1 MTLTIRPVVSK
12 ADKLAFLKVP
22 FPLYHDDPHWVP
34 QLFIERLEH
43 LSARKNPYFEH
54 AEAQLFLAER
64 DGRAV
69 GRISAQIDRLHLE
82 RYTDAT
88 GQFGFLEAED
98 DAEIFAA
105 LFAAAEDW
113 LKERGM
119 KRVQGPFSFSINDE
133 TGLLIAG
140 FDAPPSVMMGHARP
154 YYQRR
159 VEEQG
164 YTKAKDVIAYS
175 YDARGPLPPLL
186 DKVYRRAMASPDIT
200 VRPIDMKHLKRDL
213 AIIMDIFNDAWS
225 QNWNFVPFTPREIE
239 VLGNNI
245 KLLVKP
251 GYVAIADYKGEPA
264 AMAVTLPN
272 LNEWIAGMNG
282 RLLPFNWLKLAR
294 AVIRKRPRTGRMPLM
309 GVKKKFQDGLI
320 GSSLALAV
328 IETTRQ
334 HHKGRGAEGGELS
347 WILEDNTRIRNII
360 ETLGG
365 VPYKTYRVF
374 EKAL

>member
-140 FDAPPSVMMGHARP
+140 FDAP
-154 YYQRR
+154 
-159 VEEQG
+159 
-164 YTKAKDVIAYS
+164 
-175 YDARGPLPPLL
+175 
-186 DKVYRRAMASPDIT
+186 
-200 VRPIDMKHLKRDL
+200 
-213 AIIMDIFNDAWS
+213 
-225 QNWNFVPFTPREIE
+225 
-239 VLGNNI
+239 
-245 KLLVKP
+245 
-251 GYVAIADYKGEPA
+251 
-264 AMAVTLPN
+264 
-272 LNEWIAGMNG
+272 
-282 RLLPFNWLKLAR
+282 
-294 AVIRKRPRTGRMPLM
+294 
-309 GVKKKFQDGLI
+309 
-320 GSSLALAV
+320 
-328 IETTRQ
+328 
-334 HHKGRGAEGGELS
+334 
-347 WILEDNTRIRNII
+347 
-360 ETLGG
+360 
-365 VPYKTYRVF
+365 
-374 EKAL
+374 